1 MLACALL
8 FLFAIQ
14 RSPSAPQIQ
23 CMPIQYGMELHA
35 LDSECLV
42 VIMYTNFI
50 SMTGTQYAENNLRE
64 NLNRL
69 NQYNKVEGALATF
82 STLNNF
88 VLRFRF
94 KILGFVG

>member
-14 RSPSAPQIQ
+14 WRSSGPQIQ

-42 VIMYTNFI
+42 VIMYTDFI
-50 SMTGTQYAENNLRE
+50 SMTGTQY
-64 NLNRL
+64 
-69 NQYNKVEGALATF
+69 VET
-82 STLNNF
+82 SQ
-88 VLRFRF
+88 
-94 KILGFVG
+94 

>member
-1 MLACALL
+1 
-8 FLFAIQ
+8 
-14 RSPSAPQIQ
+14 
-23 CMPIQYGMELHA
+23 
-35 LDSECLV
+35 
-42 VIMYTNFI
+42 MYTNFI
-50 SMTGTQYAENNLRE
+50 SMTGTQYAENNLRK

-94 KILGFVG
+94 KILGFVGMLDDQIYFNTEQSKDISGCTCKWCSATTANPLIVPEL

>member
-8 FLFAIQ
+8 FPFAIQ

-42 VIMYTNFI
+42 VIMYAEFI
-50 SMTGTQYAENNLRE
+50 SMTGTQY
-64 NLNRL
+64 
-69 NQYNKVEGALATF
+69 VET
-82 STLNNF
+82 SQ
-88 VLRFRF
+88 
-94 KILGFVG
+94 